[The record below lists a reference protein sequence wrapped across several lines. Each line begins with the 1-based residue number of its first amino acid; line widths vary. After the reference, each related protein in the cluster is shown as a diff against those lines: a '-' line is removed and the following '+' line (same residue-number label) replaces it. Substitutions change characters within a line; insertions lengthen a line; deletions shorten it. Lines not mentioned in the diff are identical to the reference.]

1 MVTRLTN
8 FALRGYQ
15 GYAIDKSLIK
25 KVFSVRKKSI
35 NKVTPGLLGGKT
47 EVSNL
52 RPTLQGANQYHVRLA
67 EAIQDRKIFRYP
79 YRLNCV
85 RKFADKVT
93 WWFCQCPCQLFCCWN
108 RKGRKHAKDERIF
121 KSGLRKLYT
130 EIDLLEIVKQMRILR
145 FMSSLYL
152 GQTQRELVKFLK
164 VYSLNRP
171 KKPSIAA
178 AAKRHSNRQFHM
190 S

>member
-1 MVTRLTN
+1 MITRLTN

-25 KVFSVRKKSI
+25 KVFSVRKPREFKRQTVAGGTEIFRTTSFKGVDQNQI
-35 NKVTPGLLGGKT
+35 KLL
-47 EVSNL
+47 
-52 RPTLQGANQYHVRLA
+52 
-67 EAIQDRKIFRYP
+67 EAIKDRQIFRYP
-79 YRLNCV
+79 YRLNCW
-85 RKFADKVT
+85 RKCLDKLN
-93 WWFCQCPCQLFCCWN
+93 WYFCQCCCLFLCCWH
-108 RKGRKHAKDERIF
+108 RKGRKHAKDEKIF

-130 EIDLLEIVKQMRILR
+130 EIDLLEVVKQLRISR

-152 GQTQRELVKFLK
+152 GQSQRELVKFLK

-171 KKPSIAA
+171 KKPAA
-178 AAKRHSNRQFHM
+178 SKRLSRRPQGMMN